1 MPFEPVTL
9 AMRNSQSLKLS
20 LLLASL
26 LSSPLTS
33 AQEEGEPAAEVIDP
47 NAPVTI
53 QPSKQEVIN
62 EFRVNGQLYMICVNP
77 TKGRT
82 YCLVDADGDGNLETR
97 KNDLSPDFLIPSWV
111 LKRW

>member
-1 MPFEPVTL
+1 MYT
-9 AMRNSQSLKLS
+9 SKILS
-20 LLLASL
+20 STLLLASL
-26 LSSPLTS
+26 LWLASAS
-33 AQEEGEPAAEVIDP
+33 AQEESEPATEPSVEPSITDEA
-47 NAPVTI
+47 VTI
-53 QPSKQEVIN
+53 KPSEKEVVN

-97 KNDLSPDFLIPSWV
+97 KNDLSPDFLIPAWV

>member
-1 MPFEPVTL
+1 MFNTQIL
-9 AMRNSQSLKLS
+9 RNTV
-20 LLLASL
+20 LLASL
-26 LSSPLTS
+26 LWLPLAA
-33 AQEEGEPAAEVIDP
+33 AQEEGEPRPETG
-47 NAPVTI
+47 NADSEVTI
-53 QPSKQEVIN
+53 KPSEKEVVN

-97 KNDLSPDFLIPSWV
+97 KNDLSPDFLIPAWV

>member
-1 MPFEPVTL
+1 
-9 AMRNSQSLKLS
+9 MRNSQTLIIS
-20 LLLASL
+20 LLLACL
-26 LSSPLTS
+26 LLPAFAS
-33 AQEEGEPAAEVIDP
+33 AQNDGEPPAEAIDP
-47 NAPVTI
+47 DAQVTI

-97 KNDLSPDFLIPSWV
+97 KNDLSPDFLIPAWV